1 MKVPMVYITANKN
14 NSVIYTGVTSDIVK
28 RVKQHKEKFYKGF
41 TSRYNCDKLVFYKE
55 FPSMV
60 DAIAFEK
67 KIKASNR
74 KNKEKLI
81 NEMNPEWK
89 DLAEAWYV

>member
-1 MKVPMVYITANKN
+1 MKVPYVYITTNKYN
-14 NSVIYTGVTSDIVK
+14 KVLYTGVTSDIVK

-41 TSRYNCDKLVFYKE
+41 TSRYNCDKLVFYRE
-55 FPSMV
+55 FSTMLE
-60 DAIAFEK
+60 AIAFEK

-74 KNKEKLI
+74 KNKESLI

-89 DLAEAWYV
+89 DLYEDWYG